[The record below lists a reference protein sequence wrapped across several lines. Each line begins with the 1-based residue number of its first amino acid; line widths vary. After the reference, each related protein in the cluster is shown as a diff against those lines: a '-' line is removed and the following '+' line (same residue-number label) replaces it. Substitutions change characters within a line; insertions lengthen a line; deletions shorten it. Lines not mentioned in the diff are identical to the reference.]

1 MKKLSLLLAIL
12 LLLSAPLMAAC
23 NNQKEPDTTTPTQ
36 TTPTQTTPE
45 GTTPE
50 ETTPPEVDL
59 PVVHASI
66 SVEQLANYEIIYAKN
81 SSAEVVGLTNNLPE
95 LVLNTFDVMLNR
107 RTDLY
112 YEGVDAY
119 AKGQYEILIGHTNRE
134 ESETFL
140 ADLKWDDY
148 GFGIVGDKLVIAGK
162 NEDGTL
168 LALRAFVEHLGAKEK
183 GGEVFFSNADQLLVQ
198 TTYPYPNLT
207 VNGIAATDLA
217 ILCNQEELGGVAQI
231 IRDAIIKASGI
242 AVPIVTDRDIE
253 RIENKLVI
261 GRTNQIIIDYAP
273 VDSAYPTGKEFYISK
288 LAGGLFID
296 AANASGYWSA
306 AAYIAAQLSGECG
319 EKVVFE
325 QKQYIGEDAIGV
337 MSFNL
342 KAEDKTA
349 DHNKRVDAVV
359 ETILKYRP
367 SVVGVQEATDTW
379 IALLNQRLGDIYTIV
394 GEGRNG
400 DGSGE
405 HSAILYLTEEF
416 DCIESGTKWLS
427 ETPDKKGSQ
436 FAESHYKRIMTYALL
451 SRKSDGKQFLHVNTH
466 LDYGTT
472 DAEEAVKVAQMQ
484 VIFDEIRNFSPDFII
499 ITGDFN
505 ATVDS
510 PVYQMITDNGYED
523 TCGGDALQAP
533 TYHAL
538 MGTTG
543 APSHIDFIFYKSK
556 YHSKYDTYY
565 LSNIYDRIC
574 NERVDNENVSDH
586 YPIFAILAIKP
597 NEK

>member
-12 LLLSAPLMAAC
+12 LLLSAILMAAC
-23 NNQKEPDTTTPTQ
+23 NNQKEPDTTTPAQ
-36 TTPTQTTPE
+36 TTPAQTTPE

-50 ETTPPEVDL
+50 ETTQPEVDP

-66 SVEQLANYEIIYAKN
+66 SVEQLAKYEIIYAKN
-81 SSAEVVGLTNNLPE
+81 SSAEVVGLTNDLPE
-95 LVLNTFDVMLNR
+95 LVLNTFGAMLNR

-119 AKGQYEILIGHTNRE
+119 AKGQYEILIGQTNRE

-183 GGEVFFSNADQLLVQ
+183 GDKVFFSNADQLLVQ

-207 VNGIAATDLA
+207 INGISATDLA

-231 IRDAIIKASGI
+231 IRDAIIDACGI
-242 AVPIVTDRDIE
+242 AVPIVKDEPLGSIK
-253 RIENKLVI
+253 NKIVI
-261 GRTNQIIIDYAP
+261 GHTEMIIIDYAP
-273 VDSAYPTGKEFYISK
+273 EEIAYPTGKEFYISK

-319 EKVVFE
+319 EKVVFD
-325 QKQYIGEDAIGV
+325 QKQYTGEDAIGV

-342 KAEDKTA
+342 MAGSQSNPES
-349 DHNKRVDAVV
+349 KRIDAVV

-379 IALLNQRLGDIYTIV
+379 ISLLNQRLGDIYTIV

-451 SRKSDGKQFLHVNTH
+451 SRKSDSKQFLHVNTH
-466 LDYGTT
+466 LDYGSS

-484 VIFDEIRNFSPDFII
+484 VIFDEIRDFSPDFII

-505 ATVDS
+505 ATADS
-510 PVYQMITDNGYED
+510 PVYQMITDKGYKDSCHDAALED
-523 TCGGDALQAP
+523 P
-533 TYHAL
+533 TYHGL

-543 APSHIDFIFYKSK
+543 EPSHIDFIFYESI

-574 NERVDNENVSDH
+574 TERVNNENVSDH